1 MSQLTL
7 NHCKSNTLWYGSYA
21 IRLTKQACFVPLWHT
36 IHAYI
41 YIYLNTQ
48 YAHKLAT
55 NVYTHIYTKLRTQ
68 ACEPILYD
76 MGLCYT
82 AQGTSLCLDAVAYH
96 AYTHRYPTY
105 IHIYTINH
113 AHKLA
118 NRYSVIWVLCYTA
131 HDTSLCHDAVAYH
144 AYTHRYSNTVYVH
157 MLQPINTLI
166 HITIKLLQYEKT
178 MRHFTPTYPNN

>member
-1 MSQLTL
+1 MANRISNITIYYLINYLAIMSQLTL

-21 IRLTKQACFVPLWHT
+21 IRLTKQACFVPLRHT

-105 IHIYTINH
+105 IHMYTPNY
-113 AHKLA
+113 AHKPA
-118 NRYSVIWVLCYTA
+118 NRYSMIWVYAIRLRVQACA
-131 HDTSLCHDAVAYH
+131 L
-144 AYTHRYSNTVYVH
+144 
-157 MLQPINTLI
+157 MLW
-166 HITIKLLQYEKT
+166 HITHIRVDIQRIYI
-178 MRHFTPTYPNN
+178 YIQ